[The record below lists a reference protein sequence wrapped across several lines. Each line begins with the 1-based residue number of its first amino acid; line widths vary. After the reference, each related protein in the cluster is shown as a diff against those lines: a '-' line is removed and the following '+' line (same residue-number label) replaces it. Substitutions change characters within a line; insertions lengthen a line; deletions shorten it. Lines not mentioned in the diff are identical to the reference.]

1 MEMYMIIAV
10 IIVVAAI
17 NIYKR
22 RKKGAEKVPQGMQV
36 YDENGNVV
44 FDINDYAFDLYGI
57 VTTTAKVAGSVTDS
71 RINKDTCLFMIIS
84 AKHPNFDYA
93 HMTAEQ
99 YYNEQQFSQLPN
111 FTIANGRI
119 SWDATYRSS
128 SSINVSGY
136 NVTFAYG
143 GPST

>member
-17 NIYKR
+17 HIYKR
-22 RKKGAEKVPQGMQV
+22 KRSADMPQGLQV
-36 YDENGNVV
+36 YDDTGNVI

-57 VTTTAKVAGSVTDS
+57 VTTTAKVAGSVTDN

>member
-119 SWDATYRSS
+119 SWDATYRRS

>member
-1 MEMYMIIAV
+1 MIIAV

>member
-1 MEMYMIIAV
+1 MEMYVIIAV

-17 NIYKR
+17 HIYKR
-22 RKKGAEKVPQGMQV
+22 KRSADMPQGLQV
-36 YDENGNVV
+36 YDDNGNIV

-71 RINKDTCLFMIIS
+71 RINVNTCLFMIIS

>member
-1 MEMYMIIAV
+1 MEIYVIIAV

-17 NIYKR
+17 HIYKR
-22 RKKGAEKVPQGMQV
+22 KRSADMPQGLQV
-36 YDENGNVV
+36 YDDNGNIV

-71 RINKDTCLFMIIS
+71 RINVNTCLFMIIS

-93 HMTAEQ
+93 HMTADQ
-99 YYNEQQFSQLPN
+99 YYNEQHFSKLPN
-111 FTIANGRI
+111 FTIANGKI

-128 SSINVSGY
+128 SSVNVSGY

>member
-22 RKKGAEKVPQGMQV
+22 RKTGAEKVPQGMQV

>member
-1 MEMYMIIAV
+1 MEIYVIIAV

-17 NIYKR
+17 HIYKR
-22 RKKGAEKVPQGMQV
+22 KRSADMPQGLQV
-36 YDENGNVV
+36 YDENGNIV

-71 RINKDTCLFMIIS
+71 RINKNTCLFMIIS

-111 FTIANGRI
+111 FTIANGKI